1 MNDQERQKRRHKRL
15 QKQKEKRENRSRPG
29 RGPNDVAKDPTQA
42 KGWPPGECWV
52 SQAWDEPGAKVD
64 AVFSRVHANGAAVVA
79 TFTLD
84 RSGPGLVRA
93 ELFGGQ
99 RAEHVT
105 AHAGRLGEASGAA
118 LVETTAAL
126 VTALVRDAVAHG
138 TAGAPKDAEA
148 ALDLLAGVEPATLEV
163 PFGPPPPKH
172 ERGGLVGWVSRW
184 FGG

>member
-1 MNDQERQKRRHKRL
+1 
-15 QKQKEKRENRSRPG
+15 
-29 RGPNDVAKDPTQA
+29 
-42 KGWPPGECWV
+42 V
-52 SQAWDEPGAKVD
+52 SQVWDEPGAKVD
-64 AVFSRVHANGAAVVA
+64 AVFSRAHANGAAVVA

-93 ELFGGQ
+93 EVFGGQ
-99 RAEHVT
+99 RAEQVT
-105 AHAGRLGEASGAA
+105 AHAGRLGEASGSA

-126 VTALVRDAVAHG
+126 VAALVRDAVANGANG
-138 TAGAPKDAEA
+138 TPKGADD

-163 PFGPPPPKH
+163 PFGPPPPKP